1 MQHAA
6 VWDIHRR
13 RMVIP
18 TVRRHAIN
26 HVPKPVRDRHVRQ
39 MRPVPMAVHL
49 PVAHNITVVR
59 AVRRHP
65 HVQSAYLVTQD
76 ITKAAAAVQPVQ
88 LSVRQICHNHVH
100 AIQPARN

>member
-6 VWDIHRR
+6 VWGIHHL

-26 HVPKPVRDRHVRQ
+26 RAPVHVRDRHVRQ

-49 PVAHNITVVR
+49 PVVPNITVVR

-76 ITKAAAAVQPVQ
+76 ITKAAAAVQPVRV
-88 LSVRQICHNHVH
+88 SVRQICHNHVH
-100 AIQPARN
+100 AVRPARN